1 MIPIS
6 SHIRLI
12 IIDQDDKFG
21 NDEYYQ
27 SCDTE
32 DVDDGADVDED
43 PGEESSALPTVCHCE
58 CEYECKWRGCVRVDG
73 VVDTLSSCFVKIV
86 VE

>member
-1 MIPIS
+1 MITIS

-21 NDEYYQ
+21 NDQYYQ
-27 SCDTE
+27 SCNTK
-32 DVDDGADVDED
+32 DVDDCADVDED

-58 CEYECKWRGCVRVDG
+58 CECECECG
-73 VVDTLSSCFVKIV
+73 
-86 VE
+86 E

>member
-12 IIDQDDKFG
+12 IIDQDDKLG
-21 NDEYYQ
+21 NDEDDQ
-27 SCDTE
+27 GCDTE
-32 DVDDGADVDED
+32 DVYDGADVDED

-58 CEYECKWRGCVRVDG
+58 CECECG
-73 VVDTLSSCFVKIV
+73 
-86 VE
+86 E